1 MVALL
6 PSIVVASVMT
16 SSIVP
21 ENKWISAVG
30 LVAGYSGGLMAALFW
45 SERGSW
51 TNAHWKISL
60 NSADSLWVANTET
73 QLSISKGRE
82 AYLEIDYHNTNS
94 LTTGLIYVSPAG
106 VTNNINIRLNAQNPE
121 TAVWKKIYIELKEL
135 ITASPNSSNF
145 QQSFS
150 CYLDPGQ
157 ISTEIL
163 IDNIKVVYF
172 N

>member
-51 TNAHWKISL
+51 TNAH
-60 NSADSLWVANTET
+60 
-73 QLSISKGRE
+73 
-82 AYLEIDYHNTNS
+82 
-94 LTTGLIYVSPAG
+94 
-106 VTNNINIRLNAQNPE
+106 
-121 TAVWKKIYIELKEL
+121 
-135 ITASPNSSNF
+135 
-145 QQSFS
+145 
-150 CYLDPGQ
+150 
-157 ISTEIL
+157 
-163 IDNIKVVYF
+163 
-172 N
+172 